1 MLASDSDTYVTNEL
15 GLNVS
20 MTDTLA
26 LRTSILTEYRSNP
39 QPGFVSTDNTLG
51 VSVVYTFNYARTRP
65 DLAGFGPINDTD
77 QSETDLVSR

>member
-1 MLASDSDTYVTNEL
+1 MTNEL

-20 MTDTLA
+20 MTETLA

-51 VSVVYTFNYARTRP
+51 VSVVYTFN
-65 DLAGFGPINDTD
+65 
-77 QSETDLVSR
+77 